1 MATKKRTTKKA
12 VTLLTRVEELLAE
25 VLVECSSIEKSV
37 EKNVREIVLT
47 ARKSIGSAIDF
58 ISAAASPAVKPKAVK
73 TRAKAPAKA
82 KKPAVAHVARK
93 RAVTAD

>member
-1 MATKKRTTKKA
+1 
-12 VTLLTRVEELLAE
+12 
-25 VLVECSSIEKSV
+25 V

-58 ISAAASPAVKPKAVK
+58 ISAAATPAVKAKAVK

-82 KKPAVAHVARK
+82 KKRVVAHVARK
-93 RAVTAD
+93 RAVAAV